1 MARLENIPKS
11 QPSFNDLMIMAQN
24 NIMART
30 NCHNVGR
37 IIEFDKET
45 QTCTVQIMQLKQFYD
60 KTFATAP
67 ITDVPL
73 IFYGLNGDCHIT
85 LPNPVGSICLLF
97 FMDRNIDAFLE
108 TGEMYE
114 PENTRMHDFSDC
126 IALTT
131 FSTLN
136 NPIEN
141 YDDTAITIAYKKLVD
156 EVLYNAFIK
165 NFGNSI
171 LLKVSTEENATQIN
185 ISNKVN
191 IQNTSQ
197 NLAALI
203 QELITT
209 IESITVNTTTG
220 SIMQSSIDAL
230 DEVAQKFT
238 ELLQ

>member
-1 MARLENIPKS
+1 MANIEQLPKS
-11 QPSFNDLMIMAQN
+11 EPTFNDLMIMAQN

-37 IIEFDKET
+37 IIEFDKDK
-45 QTCTVQIMQLKQFYD
+45 QTCTVQMMQLKQFYN
-60 KTFATAP
+60 KTFVPAP

-73 IFYGLNGDCHIT
+73 IIYGMGDGFIT

-108 TGEMYE
+108 TGELYE
-114 PENTRMHDFSDC
+114 PENTRLHDFSDC

-141 YDDTAITIAYKKLVD
+141 YDDTAITIAYKNIVED
-156 EVLYNAFIK
+156 VIYNAVIK

-171 LLKVSTEENATQIN
+171 QLKVSTDNNTTQIN
-185 ISNKVN
+185 ISDKIN

-197 NLAALI
+197 NLASLI
-203 QELITT
+203 QDLITE
-209 IESITVNTTTG
+209 IKALTVNTTSGTVMP
-220 SIMQSSIDAL
+220 STQDAL
-230 DEVAQKFT
+230 DAIADKFA

>member
-1 MARLENIPKS
+1 MAKLEQIPKS
-11 QPSFNDLMIMAQN
+11 EPTFNDLMIMAQN

-37 IIEFDKET
+37 IIEFDKDK
-45 QTCTVQIMQLKQFYD
+45 QTCTVQIMQLKQFHD
-60 KTFATAP
+60 RIMATAP

-73 IFYGLNGDCHIT
+73 IIYGMGNGFIT
-85 LPNPVGSICLLF
+85 LPNPVGSVCLLF

-108 TGEMYE
+108 TGELYE
-114 PENTRMHDFSDC
+114 PENTRLHDFSDC

-141 YDDTAITIAYKKLVD
+141 YDDTSITVAYKKLVD
-156 EVLYNAFIK
+156 EVLYSAVIK
-165 NFGNSI
+165 NFGSSI
-171 LLKVSTEENATQIN
+171 QLKVSTEENTTQIN
-185 ISNKVN
+185 ISDKVN

-197 NLAALI
+197 NLASLI
-203 QELITT
+203 QELI
-209 IESITVNTTTG
+209 SDVKALTVNTTTG
-220 SIMQSSIDAL
+220 AVMQTSIDAL
-230 DEVAQKFT
+230 DATADKFK

>member
-30 NCHNVGR
+30 NCHNVGK

-85 LPNPVGSICLLF
+85 LPNPVGSTCLLF
-97 FMDRNIDAFLE
+97 FLDRNIDAFLE

-126 IALTT
+126 IAITT

-136 NPIEN
+136 NPIES
-141 YDDTAITIAYKKLVD
+141 YDDTSISIFYKKVVSD
-156 EVLYNAFIK
+156 VLYSSYIK
-165 NFGNSI
+165 NYGNSI
-171 LLKVSTEENATQIN
+171 RMRVQAEGVDSQIN
-185 ISNKVN
+185 IASRIRIKNSSHN
-191 IQNTSQ
+191 
-197 NLAALI
+197 
-203 QELITT
+203 LITL
-209 IESITVNTTTG
+209 IDNLITAIKNLQINTNNGKVTQD
-220 SIMQSSIDAL
+220 SKDAL
-230 DEVAQKFT
+230 DAIADDFK
-238 ELLQ
+238 ELLV

>member
-1 MARLENIPKS
+1 MARLEQIPKS
-11 QPSFNDLMIMAQN
+11 EPTFNDLMIMAQN

-37 IIEFDKET
+37 IIEFDKTT
-45 QTCTVQIMQLKQFYD
+45 QTCTVQIMQLKQFFD
-60 KTFATAP
+60 KTMAAAP

-73 IFYGLNGDCHIT
+73 IIYGMGDGFIT
-85 LPNPVGSICLLF
+85 LPDPVGSICLLF

-108 TGEMYE
+108 TGELYE
-114 PENTRMHDFSDC
+114 PDNTRLHDFSDC
-126 IALTT
+126 IAITT

-141 YDDTAITIAYKKLVD
+141 YDDTAITIAYKNIVSD
-156 EVLYNAFIK
+156 VLYNAVIK
-165 NFGNSI
+165 NYGNS
-171 LLKVSTEENATQIN
+171 LQLKVSTEENTTQIN
-185 ISNKVN
+185 ISDKVN

-197 NLAALI
+197 NLASLI

-209 IESITVNTTTG
+209 IEGITVNTTTG
-220 SIMQSSIDAL
+220 AVMQTSIDAL

>member
-1 MARLENIPKS
+1 MAKLEQLPKS
-11 QPSFNDLMIMAQN
+11 TPTFNDLMIMAQN

-37 IIEFDKET
+37 ILEFDKDK
-45 QTCTVQIMQLKQFYD
+45 QTCTIQIMQLKQFYN
-60 KTFATAP
+60 KTFAAAP

-73 IFYGLNGDCHIT
+73 IIYGMGYGYIT
-85 LPNPVGSICLLF
+85 LPDPVGSICLLF

-108 TGEMYE
+108 TGELYE
-114 PENTRMHDFSDC
+114 PDNTRLHDFSDC

-136 NPIEN
+136 NPIES
-141 YDDTAITIAYKKLVD
+141 YDDTAITMAYKKIVD
-156 EVLYNAFIK
+156 EVIYNAVIK

-171 LLKVSTEENATQIN
+171 QLKVSTEENTTQLN
-185 ISNKVN
+185 ISDKVN

-197 NLAALI
+197 SLAALI
-203 QELITT
+203 QELITD
-209 IESITVNTTTG
+209 IKDLTVNTTTG
-220 SIMQSSIDAL
+220 AVMQSSIDTL
-230 DEVAQKFT
+230 DETAGKFT

>member
-1 MARLENIPKS
+1 MARLEQIPKAE
-11 QPSFNDLMIMAQN
+11 PTFNDIMIMAQN
-24 NIMART
+24 SIMART

-37 IIEFDKET
+37 IIEFDKTT
-45 QTCTVQIMQLKQFYD
+45 QTCTVQIMQLKQFFD
-60 KTFATAP
+60 KTMATAP

-73 IFYGLNGDCHIT
+73 IIYGMGDGFIT

-108 TGEMYE
+108 TGELYE
-114 PENTRMHDFSDC
+114 PDNTRLHDFSDC

-141 YDDTAITIAYKKLVD
+141 YDDTAITIAYKNIVED
-156 EVLYNAFIK
+156 VLYNAVIK
-165 NFGNSI
+165 NYGNSI
-171 LLKVSTEENATQIN
+171 QLKVSTEENTTQLN
-185 ISNKVN
+185 ISDKVN

-209 IESITVNTTTG
+209 IEGLTINTNSGTV
-220 SIMQSSIDAL
+220 MQSSIDAL

>member
-1 MARLENIPKS
+1 MARLEQIPKS
-11 QPSFNDLMIMAQN
+11 EPTFNDLMIMAQN

-37 IIEFDKET
+37 ILEFDKTT
-45 QTCTVQIMQLKQFYD
+45 QTCTVQIMQLKQFFD
-60 KTFATAP
+60 KTMAAAP

-73 IFYGLNGDCHIT
+73 IIYGMGDGFIT
-85 LPNPVGSICLLF
+85 LPDPVGSICLLF

-108 TGEMYE
+108 TGELYE
-114 PENTRMHDFSDC
+114 PENTRLHDFSDC
-126 IALTT
+126 IAITT

-141 YDDTAITIAYKKLVD
+141 YDDTAITIAYKKLVSD
-156 EVLYNAFIK
+156 VLYNAVIK
-165 NFGNSI
+165 NYGNS
-171 LLKVSTEENATQIN
+171 LQFKVSTEENTTQIN
-185 ISNKVN
+185 ISDKVN

-197 NLAALI
+197 NLASLI

-209 IESITVNTTTG
+209 IEGITVNTTTG
-220 SIMQSSIDAL
+220 AVMQTSIDAL

>member
-1 MARLENIPKS
+1 MAKIRQIPKSLPTQTDLSIFKQNKTMARL
-11 QPSFNDLMIMAQN
+11 
-24 NIMART
+24 

-37 IIEFDKET
+37 IISFDKTT
-45 QTCTVQIMQLKQFYD
+45 QTCTVQIMQLKQFQD
-60 KTFATAP
+60 RTFSLAP

-73 IFYGLNGDCHIT
+73 IIYGMGDGFIT

-114 PENTRMHDFSDC
+114 PDNTRLHDFSDC
-126 IALTT
+126 IAITT

-141 YDDTAITIAYKKLVD
+141 YDDTAITIAYKNIVED
-156 EVLYNAFIK
+156 VIYNAVIK
-165 NFGNSI
+165 NFGNSL
-171 LLKVSTEENATQIN
+171 LLKVATEENTTQIN
-185 ISNKVN
+185 ISDKVN

-197 NLAALI
+197 NLATLI

-209 IESITVNTTTG
+209 IEAITVNTTSG
-220 SIMQSSIDAL
+220 AIMQTSIDAL

>member
-1 MARLENIPKS
+1 MAKLERIPKS
-11 QPSFNDLMIMAQN
+11 EPTFNDLMIMAQN

-37 IIEFDKET
+37 ILEFDKDK
-45 QTCTVQIMQLKQFYD
+45 QTCTVQVMQLKQFFD
-60 KTFATAP
+60 KTMAAAP

-73 IFYGLNGDCHIT
+73 IMYGMGDGIIT

-108 TGEMYE
+108 TGELYE
-114 PENTRMHDFSDC
+114 PDNTRLHDFSDC
-126 IALTT
+126 IAITT

-156 EVLYNAFIK
+156 EVLYNAVIK

-171 LLKVSTEENATQIN
+171 QLKVSTEENTTQIN
-185 ISNKVN
+185 ISDKVN

-197 NLAALI
+197 SLASLI
-203 QELITT
+203 QELI
-209 IESITVNTTTG
+209 SDVKALTVNTTTG
-220 SIMQSSIDAL
+220 AVMQTSIDAL
-230 DEVAQKFT
+230 DATASKFM

>member
-1 MARLENIPKS
+1 MAKIRQIPKSLPTQTDLSIFKQNKTMARL
-11 QPSFNDLMIMAQN
+11 
-24 NIMART
+24 

-37 IIEFDKET
+37 IISFDKTT
-45 QTCTVQIMQLKQFYD
+45 QTCTVQIMQLKQFQD
-60 KTFATAP
+60 RTFSLAP

-73 IFYGLNGDCHIT
+73 IIYGMGDGFIT

-114 PENTRMHDFSDC
+114 PDNTRLHDFSDC
-126 IALTT
+126 IAITT

-141 YDDTAITIAYKKLVD
+141 YDDTAITIAYKNIVED
-156 EVLYNAFIK
+156 VIYNAVIK
-165 NFGNSI
+165 NFGNSL
-171 LLKVSTEENATQIN
+171 LLKVATEENTTQIN
-185 ISNKVN
+185 ISDKVN

-197 NLAALI
+197 NLATLI

-209 IESITVNTTTG
+209 IEAITVNTTSG
-220 SIMQSSIDAL
+220 SIMQTSIDAL